1 MRLTALDDS
10 RPFLNE
16 NRMSIGAKMLVT
28 QKGRSNGTTCRTR
41 QFPHQMN
48 LLFVSHR
55 RDVSGAEICTQR
67 IIESIKDHRILV
79 VLPEGAFADRLRQ
92 AGIAVEIET
101 GLTKMARS
109 EDTLSILRLASRFP
123 GVVQRLRQIM
133 REFGADLVISNA
145 LGPLPYAGPAAR
157 MAGVPNICIHY
168 HPVLQPGTTDA
179 KLVFLLAQFCDGFI
193 AVSEAMNRGLQN
205 SGVPATSIKTIYNG
219 LDVAIFAPSSDRS
232 HLLRNKDNLDDS
244 VKLIGLV
251 ATISE
256 AKGHHV
262 VIEAA
267 RILRDEFPIITP
279 WRFVFVGD
287 VFENST
293 LGAAYKM
300 RLQQQIRK
308 DGLQDRVL
316 FAGKHKNMRDVYLDL
331 DIVLNTS
338 IEPEPLGTTLY
349 EAMAIGKPVIASD
362 LGGSPEIVDDGR
374 AGFLVPPGNSRELAI
389 LLARML
395 RGQIDLTP
403 IVASARARVE
413 ACFDLRTTVAQYLAH
428 FAACARKSPV

>member
-1 MRLTALDDS
+1 
-10 RPFLNE
+10 
-16 NRMSIGAKMLVT
+16 
-28 QKGRSNGTTCRTR
+28 
-41 QFPHQMN
+41 MN

-67 IIESIKDHRILV
+67 IVESIKDHPILV

-109 EDTLSILRLASRFP
+109 EDAFSLLRLAGRFP
-123 GVVQRLRQIM
+123 GVVQRLRRII
-133 REFGADLVISNA
+133 RTFDADLVISNA

-157 MAGVPNICIHY
+157 LAGVPNICIHY
-168 HPVLQPGTTDA
+168 HPVLQPGTFDA
-179 KLVFLLAQFCDGFI
+179 KLVFLLAKFCDGFI
-193 AVSEAMNRGLQN
+193 AVSEAMNRGLQI
-205 SGVPATSIKTIYNG
+205 SGVPPARIKTIYNG
-219 LDVAIFAPSSDRS
+219 LDVADYAPSLDRS
-232 HLLRNKDNLDDS
+232 QILRSKVRADDS

-267 RILRDEFPIITP
+267 RLLRNEFPVAAP
-279 WRFVFVGD
+279 WRFIFVGE

-293 LGAAYKM
+293 LGAAYQT
-300 RLQQQIRK
+300 RLEQQIQK
-308 DGLQDRVL
+308 DGLQDRVF

-338 IEPEPLGTTLY
+338 IEPEPLGTTIY
-349 EAMAIGKPVIASD
+349 EAMAMGKPVIASR

-374 AGFLVPPGNSRELAI
+374 AGFLVPANDSRELAT
-389 LLARML
+389 LLAKIL
-395 RGQIDLTP
+395 QGQIDLPP
-403 IVASARARVE
+403 IVTAGRGRVG
-413 ACFDLRTTVAQYLAH
+413 ACFVLRTTVDQYLTH
-428 FAACARKSPV
+428 FAACARKGQPEESARPSRN

>member
-1 MRLTALDDS
+1 
-10 RPFLNE
+10 
-16 NRMSIGAKMLVT
+16 
-28 QKGRSNGTTCRTR
+28 
-41 QFPHQMN
+41 MN

-67 IIESIKDHRILV
+67 IVESIKDHPILV

-92 AGIAVEIET
+92 AGIAVKIET

-109 EDTLSILRLASRFP
+109 EDAFSLLRLAGRFP
-123 GVVQRLRQIM
+123 GVVQRLRRII
-133 REFGADLVISNA
+133 RSFNAHLVISNA

-157 MAGVPNICIHY
+157 LAGVPNICIHY
-168 HPVLQPGTTDA
+168 HPVLQPGTSDA
-179 KLVFLLAQFCDGFI
+179 KLVFLLAKFCDGFI
-193 AVSEAMNRGLQN
+193 AVSEAMNRGLQI
-205 SGVPATSIKTIYNG
+205 SGVPAARIKTIYNG
-219 LDVAIFAPSSDRS
+219 LDVADYAPSPNRS
-232 HLLRNKDNLDDS
+232 HLLRGKVGLDDN

-267 RILRDEFPIITP
+267 RLLRDEFPVATP
-279 WRFVFVGD
+279 WRFIFVGE

-293 LGAAYKM
+293 LGAAYQT
-300 RLQQQIRK
+300 RLKQQIQK

-338 IEPEPLGTTLY
+338 IEPEPLGTTIY
-349 EAMAIGKPVIASD
+349 EAMAMGKPVIASH

-374 AGFLVPPGNSRELAI
+374 AGFLVPADDSRELAI
-389 LLARML
+389 LLAKIL
-395 RGQIDLTP
+395 QGQIDLAP
-403 IVASARARVE
+403 IVAAGRARVE
-413 ACFDLRTTVAQYLAH
+413 ACFDLRTTVDQYLTH
-428 FAACARKSPV
+428 FAACARKG

>member
-1 MRLTALDDS
+1 
-10 RPFLNE
+10 
-16 NRMSIGAKMLVT
+16 
-28 QKGRSNGTTCRTR
+28 
-41 QFPHQMN
+41 MN

-67 IIESIKDHRILV
+67 IVESIKDHRILV

-92 AGIAVEIET
+92 AGIAVKIES

-109 EDTLSILRLASRFP
+109 EDAFSLVRLAGRFP
-123 GVVQRLRQIM
+123 GVVQRLRRII
-133 REFGADLVISNA
+133 RSFDADLVISNA

-157 MAGVPNICIHY
+157 LAGVPNICIHY
-168 HPVLQPGTTDA
+168 HPVLQPATSDA
-179 KLVFLLAQFCDGFI
+179 KLVFLLAKFCDGFI
-193 AVSEAMNRGLQN
+193 AVSEAMNRGLQI
-205 SGVPATSIKTIYNG
+205 SGVPAPRIKTIYNG
-219 LDVAIFAPSSDRS
+219 LDVANYAPSSDRS
-232 HLLRNKDNLDDS
+232 HLLRGRANLDDS

-267 RILRDEFPIITP
+267 RLLRDEFSIVAP
-279 WRFVFVGD
+279 WRFIFVGE
-287 VFENST
+287 VFENSS
-293 LGAAYKM
+293 LGAAYKA
-300 RLQQQIRK
+300 RLEQQIRK
-308 DGLQDRVL
+308 DGLRDRVL

-349 EAMAIGKPVIASD
+349 EAMAMGKPVIASH

-374 AGFLVPPGNSRELAI
+374 AGLLVPAADSRELAA
-389 LLARML
+389 LLAKIL
-395 RGQIDLTP
+395 QGQIDLTP
-403 IVASARARVE
+403 IVAAGRARVK
-413 ACFDLRTTVAQYLAH
+413 ACFDLRTTVDQYLAH
-428 FAACARKSPV
+428 FAACAKKS